1 MSTYPKSKCSSS
13 YRSSRPRKR
22 SFHGNQFTNS
32 KSSKCDDENDES
44 INAEKLSNTT
54 SENVI
59 VNPLHSYRIIEF
71 ITIFTALS
79 DILICRSCHQDVKFA
94 ETGIRGLGFKL
105 IINCKCAG
113 SRQIPSGPYI
123 NTGFE
128 INRRIAFVMRLL
140 GIGQEGLNLF
150 CNYMDICSG
159 ISEETYNSI
168 YNHIHGAV
176 KKVFEYCCR
185 KAAEVEEEK
194 IENEKYEKKRPVQNF
209 KPIMAVYNHMISTDD
224 NPKHDDCP
232 AGPDSWCN
240 WKLAEASGITPE
252 VDPTPELHPDV
263 IQKEIL
269 PTFADLSRNYLL
281 KKCLGGHTQNANKSF
296 NSTVWRLAPK
306 DLNCELKVIEVA
318 SYLAACLLNEGSSS
332 LLLVMN
338 ELNIVVGNRSYNYA
352 HEMDKQR
359 SLKSSKR
366 RTTIT

>member
-1 MSTYPKSKCSSS
+1 MSTYPKSKCTSS

-32 KSSKCDDENDES
+32 KSSKCDENDES
-44 INAEKLSNTT
+44 ISAEKLSNTT

-71 ITIFTALS
+71 ITVFTALS
-79 DILICRSCHQDVKFA
+79 DILICRSCHQDIKFV

-105 IINCKCAG
+105 VINCKCG
-113 SRQIPSGPYI
+113 SRQIPSSPYI
-123 NTGFE
+123 NSGFE

-140 GIGQEGLNLF
+140 GIGQQGLNLF

-159 ISEETYNSI
+159 ISEDTYNSI
-168 YNHIHGAV
+168 CNHIHGAA
-176 KKVFEYCCR
+176 KKVFEYCCQ
-185 KAAEVEEEK
+185 KAVEEEK
-194 IENEKYEKKRPVQNF
+194 IENEKQEKKRPDQNF
-209 KPIMAVYNHMISTDD
+209 KPIMAMYNHMISTDN

-232 AGPDSWCN
+232 VGPDSWCN
-240 WKLAEASGITPE
+240 WKQAKALETTAPEAH
-252 VDPTPELHPDV
+252 PTQGLHPDV
-263 IQKEIL
+263 QREIL
-269 PTFADLSRNYLL
+269 PTFADLS
-281 KKCLGGHTQNANKSF
+281 QNANRSF

-332 LLLVMN
+332 ILLVMN

-352 HEMDKQR
+352 HEMDKRRVRQQNRR
-359 SLKSSKR
+359 SALKTKEA
-366 RTTIT
+366 